1 MALRRRH
8 NEKNGRSSGRFLLG
22 GVYLMG
28 ILFMHNCVLCG
39 EPVPAEDGRRAMIC
53 ADCAREVRAQYR
65 CMETI
70 RVPGMDGCA
79 AALYYTGKVK
89 QAMLRFKFH
98 HKQHYAD
105 WFAAQALPLLAG
117 HLEDWQPDLITFMP
131 IGFARRHERGYNQAE
146 LLAKPIA
153 KALGLPCQA
162 TLRKRPF
169 TPKQSEQ
176 KDFAARQKNAARA
189 LLPMEKANLSGR
201 SVVLVD
207 DIITTGASA
216 SAAAGLLRQMGAA
229 HVYLLAPTR
238 TPHH

>member
-1 MALRRRH
+1 ML
-8 NEKNGRSSGRFLLG
+8 E

-28 ILFMHNCVLCG
+28 VLFMHNCVLCG
-39 EPVPAEDGRRAMIC
+39 EPIPAEDGRRAMIC
-53 ADCAREVRAQYR
+53 ADCAREVREQYR

-153 KALGLPCQA
+153 EALGLPCQA

-189 LLPMEKANLSGR
+189 LLPMEKADLSGR

-216 SAAAGLLRQMGAA
+216 SAAAGMLRQMGAA